1 MDTVFVAD
9 KFKNE
14 IVWKRTGSPGG
25 CKRWGPIHDTILF
38 YEASDNYFWNRVYQ
52 EYDPSYLDRYY
63 RFEHERGRYRLVT
76 LTGAGTRSW
85 DSGQAW
91 RDMDPNGSGRHWAVP
106 NAALQASF
114 PDANL
119 RDLSTQQKL
128 DLLDQAGLVY
138 WPERGSVPQQ
148 NGTPRSQTVMRLPTL
163 AYGKEFTHI
172 PEHVRQDLET
182 LDRECAVYAD
192 HWIEEVGD
200 FRHIRIDF
208 TAEERN
214 EYFRR
219 SWAYELFIRA
229 DSPTW
234 AAETPGIDQDI
245 ANDADT
251 YTMVLRDGTTILSP
265 YHCFA
270 AFLGSHLEML
280 TCSNSG
286 REVVIQLHGR
296 EAKLFEVRRAIQ
308 TLTPTIRSF
317 ERREQG
323 LGSWTITCE
332 DDVRDLLFVM
342 LRPVI
347 FDITKEEAVPSK
359 AGSHKF
365 ADLCSKAV
373 PFLVELKW
381 IGKRGTW
388 KRKIGEIYVDIQT
401 YARHPACQN
410 LFFVIVDAVKDIPD
424 PRQIEEELSGIQTID
439 NLEVNVRA
447 FVCEP

>member
-1 MDTVFVAD
+1 
-9 KFKNE
+9 
-14 IVWKRTGSPGG
+14 
-25 CKRWGPIHDTILF
+25 
-38 YEASDNYFWNRVYQ
+38 
-52 EYDPSYLDRYY
+52 
-63 RFEHERGRYRLVT
+63 
-76 LTGAGTRSW
+76 
-85 DSGQAW
+85 
-91 RDMDPNGSGRHWAVP
+91 
-106 NAALQASF
+106 
-114 PDANL
+114 
-119 RDLSTQQKL
+119 
-128 DLLDQAGLVY
+128 
-138 WPERGSVPQQ
+138 
-148 NGTPRSQTVMRLPTL
+148 MRLPTL

-172 PEHVRQDLET
+172 PEEVRQDLDT
-182 LDRECAVYAD
+182 LKRECAVYTD

-208 TAEERN
+208 TAEERD

-229 DSPTW
+229 DYPTW

-251 YTMVLRDGTTILSP
+251 YTMVLRDGTTIQSP

-286 REVVIQLHGR
+286 REVVIQLDGR

-317 ERREQG
+317 ERREQR
-323 LGSWTITCE
+323 LDPWTITCE

-347 FDITKEEAVPSK
+347 FDINKEEAVPSK
-359 AGSHKF
+359 AGTHKF
-365 ADLCSKAV
+365 ADLCSRAV
-373 PFLVELKW
+373 PFLIELKW

-388 KRKIGEIYVDIQT
+388 KRKIEEIYVDIQT

-410 LFFVIVDAVKDIPD
+410 LFFVIVDSVKDIPD

-447 FVCEP
+447 FVCEL